1 MLLPVVRIAKS
12 HAKTCMEWYAILKR
26 RLPLT
31 CRFDTKVGKD
41 WQSNVLGWKVSLFVK
56 RKMIAQLL
64 MVDREG
70 YHRTPV
76 CCLLLERLDV
86 LEMMACLWWDMNV
99 FATSFTFESTRKGRL
114 VIMGWSLNPL
124 LLWLISL
131 LAQ

>member
-12 HAKTCMEWYAILKR
+12 HTETCVKWSAILKH

-56 RKMIAQLL
+56 CKMIARLL
-64 MVDREG
+64 MVDREV
-70 YHRTPV
+70 YHRTPA
-76 CCLLLERLDV
+76 CCLLLVAERLDD

-99 FATSFTFESTRKGRL
+99 FATSFTFGSTRKGRL
-114 VIMGWSLNPL
+114 VIMGWSLSPL
-124 LLWLISL
+124 YSG
-131 LAQ
+131 